1 MFKVYE
7 SDYAATYQN
16 DAYRVII
23 AHGPNG
29 EPNGYGYS
37 VIRLRDSRALTVYK
51 TKGEFA
57 TDKQKRAT
65 DATEF
70 KAWGAPV
77 EEVFKYLKSAH
88 FRALLRWRGR
98 DWYAE

>member
-1 MFKVYE
+1 MIKVYE
-7 SDYAATYQN
+7 NNAGATYQN
-16 DAYRVII
+16 DAYHVLIMN
-23 AHGPNG
+23 GPNG

-37 VIRLRDSRALTVYK
+37 VIRRRDNRALTVYK

-57 TDKQKRAT
+57 TDKQKIAT